1 MVLTGLSAGLLLVS
15 AAGLGARW
23 LTTAAL
29 DNASRFAPGAEQ
41 RLLSDLDRLHNLGLL
56 AGEGA
61 AQDAAPVLNR
71 LVQSDAPVDG
81 MTPAWWA
88 QPNAF
93 VELEPYKAET
103 HWLDHPE
110 LTSPLDV
117 SILKQ
122 LQAYDH
128 WAWEASEPFR
138 SHFEAHPN
146 ELAAAS
152 PIPNYLPFQWLA
164 KVRLAQGYA
173 KGDLPAALAEVE
185 HLAMLIESSHTLVG
199 SMVAKAVLK
208 AEQKAYDRAVSEGK
222 IEADPKHRWTSE
234 DLEALKHAAFAAS
247 AVFVGPPPGQGLN
260 AFAVQL
266 AQRPELPGVCAGIA
280 EGVTMTAMTR
290 DVIASPWPL
299 EVDLSG
305 PVTTLT
311 QVLAASPCAI
321 PHARSIWAR
330 PELGQ
335 LWRSATGDAQFGDGE
350 LGDGELGE
358 PLASVDYLMQ
368 IPYIRQPFAAR
379 LQSTLLP
386 NYLGPHGSDPPITQ
400 E

>member
-1 MVLTGLSAGLLLVS
+1 MRTRYPLILGGILASALLL
-15 AAGLGARW
+15 AGTALGAARY
-23 LTTAAL
+23 LTKTAL
-29 DNASRFAPGAEQ
+29 DEGGSFAPGAEQ
-41 RLLSDLDRLHNLGLL
+41 RLLSDLERLHGLGLL
-56 AGEGA
+56 AGEGT

-88 QPNAF
+88 QPKAF
-93 VELEPYKAET
+93 VELESYKAET
-103 HWLDHPE
+103 SWLDHPE

-128 WAWEASEPFR
+128 WAWEASDPFR
-138 SHFEAHPN
+138 AHFEAHPN
-146 ELAAAS
+146 ELAVTS

-164 KVRLAQGYA
+164 KVRLAQGYTN
-173 KGDLPAALAEVE
+173 GDLPAALAEVE

-208 AEQKAYDRAVSEGK
+208 AEQKAYDRALSEGK
-222 IEADPKHRWTSE
+222 IEADPKHRWTDA
-234 DLEALKHAAFAAS
+234 DLEALKSAAFAAS
-247 AVFVGPPPGQGLN
+247 AVYVGTTPGEGLN
-260 AFAVQL
+260 AFAVGL
-266 AQRPELPGVCAGIA
+266 AQRPELSGVCAGIV
-280 EGVTMTAMTR
+280 EGITMTAMTR

-299 EVDLSG
+299 EADLSG

-321 PHARSIWAR
+321 PHARAVWAR

-335 LWRSATGDAQFGDGE
+335 LWRSSTGDAEFADAQ
-350 LGDGELGE
+350 LGE
-358 PLASVDYLMQ
+358 TLSNIDYLMQ
-368 IPYIRQPFAAR
+368 IPYVRQPFAAR

-386 NYLGPHGSDPPITQ
+386 NYLGPYGS
-400 E
+400 

>member
-1 MVLTGLSAGLLLVS
+1 MLLTALSAGVLLVS
-15 AAGLGARW
+15 AIGLISARL

-41 RLLSDLDRLHNLGLL
+41 RLLSDLERVHDLGLL

-88 QPNAF
+88 QPKAF

-103 HWLDHPE
+103 SWLDHPE
-110 LTSPLDV
+110 LTSSLDV

-128 WAWEASEPFR
+128 WAWEASDPFR
-138 SHFEAHPN
+138 SHFETHPN
-146 ELAAAS
+146 ELAVTS
-152 PIPNYLPFQWLA
+152 PIPNYIPFQWLA

-173 KGDLPAALAEVE
+173 NGDLPAALAEVE

-234 DLEALKHAAFAAS
+234 DLEALKHAAFAVS
-247 AVFVGPPPGQGLN
+247 AVFVGGTSGL
-260 AFAVQL
+260 FATQL

-321 PHARSIWAR
+321 PHARSIWSR

-335 LWRSATGDAQFGDGE
+335 LWRSSTGDAE
-350 LGDGELGE
+350 LGDAKFGDAEFGE
-358 PLASVDYLMQ
+358 PLANVDYLMQ
-368 IPYIRQPFAAR
+368 IPYVRQPLAAR

-386 NYLGPHGSDPPITQ
+386 NYLGPYGS
-400 E
+400 

>member
-1 MVLTGLSAGLLLVS
+1 MRTRYSMLLTALSAGVLLVS
-15 AAGLGARW
+15 AIGLSARL

-41 RLLSDLDRLHNLGLL
+41 RLLSDLERVHELGLL

-88 QPNAF
+88 QPKAF
-93 VELEPYKAET
+93 VELEAYKAET

-117 SILKQ
+117 SVLKQ

-138 SHFEAHPN
+138 SHFEAHPD

-152 PIPNYLPFQWLA
+152 PIPNYIPFQWLA

-173 KGDLPAALAEVE
+173 NGDLPAAMAEVE

-234 DLEALKHAAFAAS
+234 DLEVLKHAAFAVS
-247 AVFVGPPPGQGLN
+247 AVFVGGTSGLL
-260 AFAVQL
+260 ATQL

-299 EVDLSG
+299 EADLSG

-321 PHARSIWAR
+321 PHARSIWSR
-330 PELGQ
+330 PELGH
-335 LWRSATGDAQFGDGE
+335 LWRSSTGDAQ
-350 LGDGELGE
+350 LGE
-358 PLASVDYLMQ
+358 TLAHIDYLMQ
-368 IPYIRQPFAAR
+368 IPYVRQPFAAR

-386 NYLGPHGSDPPITQ
+386 NYLGPYGS
-400 E
+400 

>member
-1 MVLTGLSAGLLLVS
+1 MLLTALSAGVLLVS
-15 AAGLGARW
+15 AIGLSARL

-41 RLLSDLDRLHNLGLL
+41 RLLSDLERVHELGLL

-88 QPNAF
+88 QPKAF
-93 VELEPYKAET
+93 VELEAYKAET

-117 SILKQ
+117 SVLKQ

-138 SHFEAHPN
+138 SHFEAHPD

-152 PIPNYLPFQWLA
+152 PIPNYIPFQWLA

-173 KGDLPAALAEVE
+173 NGDLPAAMAEVE

-234 DLEALKHAAFAAS
+234 DLEVLKHAAFAVS
-247 AVFVGPPPGQGLN
+247 AVFVGGTSGLL
-260 AFAVQL
+260 ATQL

-299 EVDLSG
+299 EADLSG

-321 PHARSIWAR
+321 PHARSIWSR
-330 PELGQ
+330 PELGH
-335 LWRSATGDAQFGDGE
+335 LWRSSTGDAQ
-350 LGDGELGE
+350 LGE
-358 PLASVDYLMQ
+358 TLAHIDYLMQ
-368 IPYIRQPFAAR
+368 IPYVRQPFAAR

-386 NYLGPHGSDPPITQ
+386 NYLGPYGS
-400 E
+400 